1 MAVNSSITPSESDRT
16 GRPLAIGANVALSV
30 VLAVALVVVLNWL
43 ATMRSV
49 RKDIATIGNL
59 GVSERTKKIVAET
72 PGDISISVV
81 YAPDPRNK
89 SQQNYIERLMDYCG
103 DLASLSDK
111 IKVTHVS
118 SARQREELA
127 AKLNKTLGG
136 EADQHKA
143 ALADFRTF
151 RTQLEVELARIAAQT
166 DSILG
171 QETWLSD
178 FPLFA
183 QIVLNLRDIAK
194 DLDEAA
200 VDIEALTPEGGIPK
214 FAEATERAKTAVT
227 EVQKTLE
234 AVSKLSNELARLAD
248 NVARADSASVKMLRE
263 AADSAKSQI
272 DSLRLTV
279 GAPNDPFPDDVGATL
294 KRYADAGQQVGATLE
309 GIVKNIDALAKQFPM
324 VRQHSRWSARVQNGP
339 IVMQMEVADILS
351 DIRGGLSKTRLQ
363 LLGII
368 DSKDPDQMSQALR
381 VIRSET
387 VRLDQSASACQRLLT
402 ELADRLATLDD
413 GSAEFLRAAR
423 DGGLFKE
430 QTEFAAKLVEKLSA
444 LPELKLGNVAGKLVE
459 DNNVIVQVN
468 QKLRVLE
475 FDAVW
480 PARET
485 IPGSGSDDRDVART
499 FNGDAAVSSALLAL
513 RTDKPIAAVTFVS
526 FEPPPPQQRN
536 PFMPPP
542 PQSAVPTAEL
552 SELRSRLDA
561 ANFRIYDWNLATT
574 PERPEIEA
582 GLNDLL
588 IVLPPAPPAMPNPFA
603 PQTEEPRFGD
613 EQLEQI
619 RKALDAGARALF
631 VGAWEVIPAGMF
643 ERSYKTPQ
651 FGYNPLLESDWGM
664 TLDTSKRILSIE
676 VDNQTPDGFFV
687 GVRKFSYMP
696 ITGFTDH
703 PVAAPQIGTRFLV
716 TDCVRI
722 DRAKTPPA
730 GVRSDVLIEV
740 PRREDYIAVSIEQ
753 LIDIVNQINTSRD
766 RGVVR
771 MSQATERGPFD
782 LMVAATRAA
791 AGEKPESRVALLAF
805 GASLRDRYVKSSIL
819 ADTERARFESPP
831 KESLDLVVNTMY
843 WLNGTENFIGRGPVP
858 VPRIRAISEQELA
871 FARVFVWLIWPAVVF
886 ASGFVIWMFRR
897 R

>member
-1 MAVNSSITPSESDRT
+1 MAVNSNTDMVDSGSA

-30 VLAVALVVVLNWL
+30 VLAIALVVVLNWL

-49 RKDIATIGNL
+49 RKDIAAIGNL

-72 PGDISISVV
+72 PGDVSISVV
-81 YAPDPRNK
+81 YAPNPKDK
-89 SQQNYIERLMDYCG
+89 KQQDYIERLMDYCG

-111 IKVTHVS
+111 IKVTHVAT
-118 SARQREELA
+118 ARQREELA
-127 AKLNKTLGG
+127 AKINKTLSG

-143 ALADFRTF
+143 ALAAFKTF
-151 RTQLEVELARIAAQT
+151 RTQLEAELGRVTGQT

-200 VDIEALTPEGGIPK
+200 DDIAALTPDGGIPK
-214 FAEATERAKTAVT
+214 FAEATERAKTAVAD
-227 EVQKTLE
+227 VQKTLE

-248 NVARADSASVKMLRE
+248 NVARPESASIQMIRE
-263 AADSAKSQI
+263 AAASAKSQI
-272 DSLRLTV
+272 DSLRQTV
-279 GAPNDPFPDDVGATL
+279 GAPNDPFPDDIGATL
-294 KRYADAGQQVGATLE
+294 KRYADAGQQVGASLDVT
-309 GIVKNIDALAKQFPM
+309 VKNIDALAKEFPM

-339 IVMQMEVADILS
+339 IVMQLEVADILS
-351 DIRGGLSKTRLQ
+351 DIRGGLSRTRLQ

-368 DSKDPDQMSQALR
+368 DSKDSDQMSQALR

-387 VRLDQSASACQRLLT
+387 VRLEQSASACERLLT

-413 GSAEFLRAAR
+413 GSAAFLKAAR

-430 QTEFAAKLVEKLSA
+430 QTEAAAKLDQQLAA
-444 LPELKLGNVAGKLVE
+444 LPELKFGNVADKVVE

-475 FDAVW
+475 FNAVW

-485 IPGSGSDDRDVART
+485 IPGSGSEDRDVART
-499 FNGDAAVSSALLAL
+499 FNGDAAMSSALLAL
-513 RTDKPIAAVTFVS
+513 RADKPIAALTFVS
-526 FEPPPPQQRN
+526 FEPPAPQQRN

-542 PQSAVPTAEL
+542 PQSAVPMAEL
-552 SELRSRLDA
+552 AELRSRLES

-588 IVLPPAPPAMPNPFA
+588 IVLPPSPPAMPNPFG

-613 EQLEQI
+613 EQREQI

-631 VGAWEVIPAGMF
+631 VGAWEVVPAGMF
-643 ERSYKTPQ
+643 ERSYKTPE

-664 TLDTSKRILSIE
+664 TLDTSRRILSIE

-722 DRAKTPPA
+722 NRAKAPPA
-730 GVRSDVLIEV
+730 GVKTDVLIEV
-740 PRREDYIAVSIEQ
+740 PPRQDYIAVSIEQ
-753 LIDIVNQINTSRD
+753 LIDIVNQINNSRD

-771 MSQATERGPFD
+771 MSQSSERGPFD

-791 AGEKPESRVALLAF
+791 VGEKPESRVALMSF
-805 GASLRDRYVKSSIL
+805 GASLRDRYVRSPIL
-819 ADTERARFESPP
+819 ADTERARFDSPP

-843 WLNGTENFIGRGPVP
+843 WLNGTENFIGRGPIP
-858 VPRIRAISEQELA
+858 VPRIRAISEKELA

-886 ASGFVIWMFRR
+886 ASGFVIWMIRR